1 MAAKPESVAGCRF
14 GARYFCKNSWRRLK
28 RDAKRNLKR
37 YRRRMEKEHV
47 DPPTRLTKGWA
58 D

>member
-1 MAAKPESVAGCRF
+1 MAAKPEATSDCKWGQ
-14 GARYFCKNSWRRLK
+14 RYFCKNSWRRLK

-37 YRRRMEKEHV
+37 FRRRMEKR
-47 DPPTRLTKGWA
+47 DPDCPKRLTKGWA

>member
-1 MAAKPESVAGCRF
+1 MSEKPYSISGCWF

-28 RDAKRNLKR
+28 QDAKKSLRRK
-37 YRRRMEKEHV
+37 RRRMEKRNP
-47 DPPTRLTKGWA
+47 DAPTRLTRGWA